1 MVDDH
6 HLMPPSF
13 ILFVP
18 FFTFIASFILR
29 KKNEFSHAHAKII
42 IKYKPS
48 KNNSSFIPSS
58 VKGNT

>member
-1 MVDDH
+1 
-6 HLMPPSF
+6 MPLPF
-13 ILFVP
+13 FLFVP

-29 KKNEFSHAHAKII
+29 KKNEFPHAHAKII